1 MAGLRKDCVYLGIRG
16 HVVAVDSGTGKEL
29 WRTKLKGGDFVTV
42 GHDASRIY
50 GATRGELYALDPHPG
65 TVVWCN
71 KLKGLGLGVVS
82 ILTEQGTSGIEAAV
96 KKLQAQQAQ
105 AAAAAT

>member
-1 MAGLRKDCVYLGIRG
+1 MAGLRKDCIYLGIRG
-16 HVVAVDSGTGKEL
+16 HVVAIDSGTGKEL

-42 GHDASRIY
+42 GHDRTRVY
-50 GATRGELYALDPHPG
+50 GATKGELYALDPPTG

-71 KLKGLGLGVVS
+71 KLKGLGLGLVS
-82 ILTEQGTSGIEAAV
+82 ILTEQGSSGLAAAA
-96 KKLQAQQAQ
+96 KKLQAQQA

>member
-1 MAGLRKDCVYLGIRG
+1 M
-16 HVVAVDSGTGKEL
+16 
-29 WRTKLKGGDFVTV
+29 

-50 GATRGELYALDPHPG
+50 GATRGELYTLDPHTG

>member
-1 MAGLRKDCVYLGIRG
+1 MAGLRKDCVYLGVKG
-16 HVVAVDSGTGKEL
+16 HVVAIDSGTGKEL

-42 GHDASRIY
+42 GHDGTRVY
-50 GATRGELYALDPHPG
+50 GATKGELYALDAHTG

-71 KLKGLGLGVVS
+71 KLKGLGLGLIS
-82 ILTEQGTSGIEAAV
+82 ILTEQGSSSIEAAA
-96 KKLQAQQAQ
+96 KKLQEAQ